1 MRRCRSYQGEGA
13 HEQAY
18 RLQPSNKLSHHSVS
32 YEKAPRFQMEK
43 GGKGDRSM
51 ETGVTNRGAPGQI
64 AEETL

>member
-1 MRRCRSYQGEGA
+1 MRRGRWYQGGRCLPT
-13 HEQAY
+13 AY